1 MLNEEILRIKKDR
14 FNKITN
20 KPKNIKWPGVVRKL
34 AREIR
39 NLEKK

>member
-1 MLNEEILRIKKDR
+1 M
-14 FNKITN
+14 TN
-20 KPKNIKWPGVVRKL
+20 KEKIAILSEKLHVLSENGKDNAGVCRKL

>member
-1 MLNEEILRIKKDR
+1 MTNQQKIAILSEKLHILSENGND
-14 FNKITN
+14 NLGIC
-20 KPKNIKWPGVVRKL
+20 RKL